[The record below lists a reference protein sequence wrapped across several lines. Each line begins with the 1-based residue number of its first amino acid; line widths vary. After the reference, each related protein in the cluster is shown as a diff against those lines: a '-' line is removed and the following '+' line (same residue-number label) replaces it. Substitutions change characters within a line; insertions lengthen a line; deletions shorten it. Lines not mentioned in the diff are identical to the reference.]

1 MFIEDYNSHRVLLF
15 MLFSSLLILKDWNSI
30 DMKNQSQNQIQPGRM
45 RGKSNSDVILL
56 FSTVFLFF
64 FISIMEDF

>member
-30 DMKNQSQNQIQPGRM
+30 DMKNQSQDQIQPGRM
-45 RGKSNSDVILL
+45 RGKPNSDVILL
-56 FSTVFLFF
+56 FSTVFIF
-64 FISIMEDF
+64 FISIMEYF